1 MTSHTRFLMRLQILF
16 SKNQKVMPHH
26 EKKMDNPLF
35 AFLDF
40 IGVSMYWE
48 NLNSEDITFD
58 SLGMFSQ
65 AELETL
71 SIPKEAAELIL
82 KRTPDKPSDL
92 MNRFLKHFGLEKNSD
107 VLSNNGITL
116 NNLESFSE
124 LQLVEL
130 GLSHV
135 AARKIRRSCADSSQT
150 VKMRKEILKNVK
162 EGYFTN
168 DGDFYT
174 TK

>member
-1 MTSHTRFLMRLQILF
+1 M
-16 SKNQKVMPHH
+16 
-26 EKKMDNPLF
+26 ENPLY

-40 IGVSMYWE
+40 IGLSMYWE

-58 SLGMFSQ
+58 SLGMFSK

-71 SIPKEAAELIL
+71 SIPREAAELIL

-92 MNRFLKHFGLEKNSD
+92 MNRFLKHLGLEKNSD
-107 VLSNNGITL
+107 ILSNNGVTL

-150 VKMRKEILKNVK
+150 VKMRKEILKNGK
-162 EGYFTN
+162 TIGS
-168 DGDFYT
+168 
-174 TK
+174 